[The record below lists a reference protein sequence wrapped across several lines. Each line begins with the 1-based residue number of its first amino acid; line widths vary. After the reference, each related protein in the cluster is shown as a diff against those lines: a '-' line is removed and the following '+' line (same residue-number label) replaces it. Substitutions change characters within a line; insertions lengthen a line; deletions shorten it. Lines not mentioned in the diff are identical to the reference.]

1 MDQYSAVL
9 PVLTFKVYVRKVKIL
24 KSPKL
29 DLGKLLELHGED
41 VKDTGASAPKGE
53 FKEPEIQD
61 SV

>member
-1 MDQYSAVL
+1 
-9 PVLTFKVYVRKVKIL
+9 VLTVKVYVRKVKIL

-41 VKDTGASAPKGE
+41 AKDTAASAPKGE
-53 FKEPEIQD
+53 FKEPEIQE